1 MSSTVNF
8 KGKAINFECRG
19 QGRVIVLLHGFLGAL
34 QIWNEFSEELAKNYR
49 VVAVDLPGHGQSD
62 VLEDVHTME
71 LMAEAVKAVLD
82 ELEINECVVIGHSM
96 GGYVALTFARLYPQ
110 LVKGLGLFHSQAAAD
125 SAETKENRRR
135 TVNIVKLNRG
145 GFISEFIPDL
155 FAKANVSIF
164 QDEIEQLK
172 NLALKTSKEGV
183 IAAIEGMKERN
194 GSFDLLINSQMPFL
208 FIAGKEDA
216 RIPVQNIMAQAI
228 LPQNSQV
235 LILANVGHVGF
246 VEAKVQT
253 LNMIKGF
260 LIQVYG

>member
-49 VVAVDLPGHGQSD
+49 VVAVDLPGHGQSE
-62 VLEDVHTME
+62 VLEGVHTME

>member
-1 MSSTVNF
+1 MSNTINF
-8 KGKAINFECRG
+8 KGKAINFVCRG

-34 QIWNEFSEELAKNYR
+34 QIWDEFSEELSKNNR

-62 VLEDVHTME
+62 VLDDVHTME

-82 ELEINECVVIGHSM
+82 ELEINQCVVIGHSM
-96 GGYVALTFARLYPQ
+96 GGYVALAFARLYPQ

-155 FAKANVSIF
+155 FAKANVAQFHS
-164 QDEIEQLK
+164 EIEQLK

-183 IAAIEGMKERN
+183 IAAIEGMKERS
-194 GSFDLLINSQMPFL
+194 GSFDLLINLPIPFL

-216 RIPVQNIMAQAI
+216 RITVQNIMAQAI
-228 LPQNSQV
+228 LPQHSQV
-235 LILANVGHVGF
+235 LILANVGHMGF